1 MAAAKAAEAAA
12 KKRDKKNKN
21 KKKATGSRGINRK
34 GRYLTQEKGGEII
47 TTKDGVLIPL
57 EPGDGVIPS
66 RLTQKLFEMA
76 QAYPNLPGMGTVEVP
91 QIPVSGSKTNVN
103 VSYGS
108 LLTINGNVDKEA
120 LPGLKE
126 ILKQSYEYTVRKIS
140 ADMVRGGMRKSHR

>member
-12 KKRDKKNKN
+12 KKKDKKNKN
-21 KKKATGSRGINRK
+21 KDNKNKSKSKKKATGSRGINKK
-34 GRYLTQEKGGEII
+34 GRYLTQENGGEII

-91 QIPVSGSKTNVN
+91 QIPVSGSRSNVT
-103 VSYGS
+103 VQYGS
-108 LLTINGNVDKEA
+108 LLTINGSVTEET
-120 LPGLKE
+120 LPKLKT
-126 ILKQSYEYTVRKIS
+126 IL
-140 ADMVRGGMRKSHR
+140 